1 MECEEIKKL
10 LSEYIDDTLDMHRKR
25 LIEEHLAT
33 CKACSEELVSL
44 KAYIKELSSLKEV
57 EAPEDFLEKVHER
70 VEQRFKFEKI
80 MRKLFFPIRIKVPLK
95 LVAVVAT
102 VLLAIAITYVI
113 QPIRQ
118 ILYVPL
124 APETVI
130 DKKERVEGHEKLEF
144 RKRDAEPADVSKVPS
159 VSEPVKIGKK
169 RTEKYK
175 ELALEKGVAKP
186 EAVSEKLVAP
196 PSREE
201 KPIELALLIRPEEPA
216 ITRRQKQ
223 TISAKRP
230 AELEERKIE
239 EVERTR
245 KALIDEEAID
255 KDKMVLLSPYLN
267 EALSK
272 VKNLIELVEGKVISV
287 EYEKETNL
295 PQYITTQIPAVN
307 YGTFLEKLGQIAGL
321 QKPPP
326 SEAARGKKSLRLRI
340 KLILFE

>member
-10 LSEYIDDTLDMHRKR
+10 LSEYIDDTLDMHMKM

-102 VLLAIAITYVI
+102 VLLAIAITNMI
-113 QPIRQ
+113 QPIRR

-124 APETVI
+124 AP
-130 DKKERVEGHEKLEF
+130 K
-144 RKRDAEPADVSKVPS
+144 
-159 VSEPVKIGKK
+159 PVKIGKK
-169 RTEKYK
+169 RIEKYK

-287 EYEKETNL
+287 KYEKETNL

-307 YGTFLEKLGQIAGL
+307 YGTFLEKLGQIAGF

-340 KLILFE
+340 KLIPFE

>member
-10 LSEYIDDTLDMHRKR
+10 LSEYIDDTLDMQMKM

-80 MRKLFFPIRIKVPLK
+80 MRKLFFPVRIKVPLK

-102 VLLAIAITYVI
+102 VLFVIAITYVI
-113 QPIRQ
+113 QPIRR
-118 ILYVPL
+118 IFYVPL
-124 APETVI
+124 AP
-130 DKKERVEGHEKLEF
+130 
-144 RKRDAEPADVSKVPS
+144 
-159 VSEPVKIGKK
+159 EPVKIGKK
-169 RTEKYK
+169 RIEEYK
-175 ELALEKGVAKP
+175 KLALEKGIAKP
-186 EAVSEKLVAP
+186 EAVSKELVAP

-216 ITRRQKQ
+216 ITRRLKE
-223 TISAKRP
+223 TIRTGRP
-230 AELEERKIE
+230 AEVEERKMK

-245 KALIDEEAID
+245 KVLVDEEVID
-255 KDKMVLLSPYLN
+255 KDIIALPSPYLT

-287 EYEKETNL
+287 KYEKETNL

-307 YGTFLEKLGQIAGL
+307 YSTFLEKLGQFGDL
-321 QKPPP
+321 QKPLP
-326 SEAARGKKSLRLRI
+326 SETAKGKESLRLRI
-340 KLILFE
+340 KLIPLE

>member
-1 MECEEIKKL
+1 MDCEEIKKL
-10 LSEYIDDTLDMHRKR
+10 LSEYIDDTLDMQMKT
-25 LIEEHLAT
+25 LIKEHLAT

-102 VLLAIAITYVI
+102 VLLAIAITNMI
-113 QPIRQ
+113 QPIRR

-124 APETVI
+124 APKPVT
-130 DKKERVEGHEKLEF
+130 DKKEHMKVQKKLEV
-144 RKRDAEPADVSKVPS
+144 RKRDAEP
-159 VSEPVKIGKK
+159 G
-169 RTEKYK
+169 
-175 ELALEKGVAKP
+175 
-186 EAVSEKLVAP
+186 AVSEELITP
-196 PSREE
+196 PSRKE

-216 ITRRQKQ
+216 ITRRLKE
-223 TISAKRP
+223 TIGAGRP
-230 AELEERKIE
+230 AETEERKMK
-239 EVERTR
+239 EVERTT
-245 KALIDEEAID
+245 KVLVDEEVID
-255 KDKMVLLSPYLN
+255 KDIIALPSPYLT

-287 EYEKETNL
+287 KYEKETNL

-307 YGTFLEKLGQIAGL
+307 YSTFLEKLGQFGDL
-321 QKPPP
+321 QKPLP
-326 SEAARGKKSLRLRI
+326 SEAAKGKESLRLRI
-340 KLILFE
+340 KLIPLE

>member
-1 MECEEIKKL
+1 MECKEIKKL
-10 LSEYIDDTLDMHRKR
+10 LSEYIDDTLDMQMKM

-102 VLLAIAITYVI
+102 VLLAIAITNMI
-113 QPIRQ
+113 QPIRR

-124 APETVI
+124 APET
-130 DKKERVEGHEKLEF
+130 
-144 RKRDAEPADVSKVPS
+144 A
-159 VSEPVKIGKK
+159 KIGKK
-169 RTEKYK
+169 RIEEYK

-186 EAVSEKLVAP
+186 VAVSEELITP
-196 PSREE
+196 PSRKE

-216 ITRRQKQ
+216 ITSRLKQ
-223 TISAKRP
+223 TIYAKRP
-230 AELEERKIE
+230 AETEERKMK
-239 EVERTR
+239 EVERTT
-245 KALIDEEAID
+245 KALVDEEVID
-255 KDKMVLLSPYLN
+255 KDIIALPSPYLT

-287 EYEKETNL
+287 KYEKETNL
-295 PQYITTQIPAVN
+295 PQYITTQIPAIN
-307 YGTFLEKLGQIAGL
+307 YSTFLEKLGQFGDL
-321 QKPPP
+321 QKPLP
-326 SEAARGKKSLRLRI
+326 SEAAKGKESLRLRI
-340 KLILFE
+340 KLIPLE

>member
-10 LSEYIDDTLDMHRKR
+10 LSEYIDDTLDMQMKM

-102 VLLAIAITYVI
+102 VLLAIAIANMI
-113 QPIRQ
+113 QPIRR
-118 ILYVPL
+118 ILYVPSV
-124 APETVI
+124 PEPVT
-130 DKKERVEGHEKLEF
+130 DKKERMKVQKKLEF
-144 RKRDAEPADVSKVPS
+144 RKRDAEPVAVSKAPS
-159 VSEPVKIGKK
+159 VPEPVKIGKK
-169 RTEKYK
+169 RIEEYK
-175 ELALEKGVAKP
+175 KLALEKGIAKP
-186 EAVSEKLVAP
+186 EAVSEELVAP

-216 ITRRQKQ
+216 ITSRLKE
-223 TISAKRP
+223 TIRAGRP
-230 AELEERKIE
+230 AEVEERKMK

-245 KALIDEEAID
+245 KVLVDEEVID
-255 KDKMVLLSPYLN
+255 KDITALPSPYLT

-307 YGTFLEKLGQIAGL
+307 YSTFLEKLGQFGDL
-321 QKPPP
+321 QKPLP
-326 SEAARGKKSLRLRI
+326 SEAAKGKESLRLRI
-340 KLILFE
+340 KLIPLE

>member
-1 MECEEIKKL
+1 MECEKIKKL
-10 LSEYIDDTLDMHRKR
+10 LSEYIDDTLDIHMKM

-44 KAYIKELSSLKEV
+44 KVYIKELSSLKEV

-102 VLLAIAITYVI
+102 VLLVIAITYVI

-124 APETVI
+124 APE
-130 DKKERVEGHEKLEF
+130 
-144 RKRDAEPADVSKVPS
+144 PA
-159 VSEPVKIGKK
+159 KIGKK
-169 RTEKYK
+169 RIEKYK

-186 EAVSEKLVAP
+186 EAVSEELVTP
-196 PSREE
+196 PSRKE

-216 ITRRQKQ
+216 ITSRLKE
-223 TISAKRP
+223 TIRAGRP
-230 AELEERKIE
+230 AEVEERKME
-239 EVERTR
+239 EVERTT
-245 KALIDEEAID
+245 KALIEEEGID
-255 KDKMVLLSPYLN
+255 KDITALPSPYLT

-287 EYEKETNL
+287 KYEKETNL

-307 YGTFLEKLGQIAGL
+307 YSTFLEKLGQFGDL
-321 QKPPP
+321 QKPLP
-326 SEAARGKKSLRLRI
+326 SEAVRGKKSLRLRI
-340 KLILFE
+340 KLIPYK